1 MTTSYEVGFARADI
15 TVFEPDM
22 AMLGWGMFY
31 NRTEGVAEPI
41 YARAMVVR
49 DQTGGRF
56 AYVCAD
62 LLLMSQAVRFGVM
75 DTLSRDYPELGLD
88 EARVML
94 TATHTH
100 SAPAGYSHYF
110 WINIGGP
117 GFSRRVLDVVVKG
130 IVEAIV
136 AAEGARRP
144 GRLSLQTGEVPPS
157 AGIAFNRSWFAY
169 SRNHDV
175 APVDYE
181 HRAEAVDATMK
192 VLRFDPDPDP
202 DPGSHSGGQAHGADN
217 GQGGGMV
224 SWFPLHGTCVHSENR
239 KLHPDHK
246 GLACG
251 AFESRA
257 GVFGIFAQEA
267 TGDVTPNHRLD
278 KERGLVV
285 GRFDSDYDNAAWVA
299 GVEAEHAHRIYSQG
313 DAGPDTAADHDG
325 AVAGGRGLPIEGPV
339 AAAIRYVDFNA
350 APIDPRFAVAP
361 GAPATTRPARIGVS
375 MALGTAEGPGPLYPV
390 PWVARLANGAVRA
403 LDAVQGM
410 RGAARH
416 YDPQWPMLELARGLN
431 GRLMGLLNMR
441 ASMILPVDPIF
452 RYVQSLI
459 KDGALDSTPW
469 VPHIV
474 PIQIVCLGPLA
485 IAAVP
490 FEPSTVAG
498 RRLRATLLE
507 ALAPAGVEEVVLN
520 PYANAYAGYLT
531 TFEEYQVQH
540 YEAGYTIFGPWQLAA
555 ARTAFASLAADL
567 THGDASKDLGPSPDR
582 IPDDFIERQAY
593 TKPWPAYGSPT

>member
-1 MTTSYEVGFARADI
+1 MTTSFEVGFARADI
-15 TVFEPDM
+15 TVWEPDM

-31 NRTEGVAEPI
+31 NRTEGVAEPL

-49 DQTGGRF
+49 DQSGGRF

-75 DTLSRDYPELGLD
+75 DTLIRDYPELELD

-117 GFSRRVLDVVVKG
+117 GFSQRVFDVVVRG

-136 AAEGARRP
+136 EADGARQP

-169 SRNHDV
+169 NRNNDV
-175 APVDYE
+175 APVDYD

-192 VLRFDPDPDP
+192 VLRFDPDPDAHAP
-202 DPGSHSGGQAHGADN
+202 ESGN
-217 GQGGGMV
+217 GQGGMV

-257 GVFGIFAQEA
+257 DAFGIFAQEA
-267 TGDVTPNHRLD
+267 TGDVSPNHRLD
-278 KERGLVV
+278 KDRGLVV
-285 GRFDSDYDNAAWVA
+285 GRFADDYENAAWVA
-299 GVEAEHAHRIYSQG
+299 DVEADHAHRIFSG
-313 DAGPDTAADHDG
+313 D
-325 AVAGGRGLPIEGPV
+325 RGLPIDGTL
-339 AAAIRYVDFNA
+339 AAAIRYVDFAA
-350 APIDPRFAVAP
+350 APIDPRFTAHP
-361 GAPATTRPARIGVS
+361 GAPATTRAARLGVS
-375 MALGTAEGPGPLYPV
+375 MALGTAEGPGPLYPM
-390 PWVARLANGAVRA
+390 PWITQLCNGVVRA
-403 LDAVQGM
+403 ADVV
-410 RGAARH
+410 RGFRGIRSH
-416 YDPQWPMLELARGLN
+416 DPQWPMLELGRGLD
-431 GRLMGLLNMR
+431 GRLMGVFGMR
-441 ASMILPVDPIF
+441 ASMSLPVDPIF

-474 PIQIVCLGPLA
+474 PVQIVCIGPLA

-498 RRLRATLLE
+498 RRLRQTLLE
-507 ALAPAGVEEVVLN
+507 ELAPAGIEAVVIN

-555 ARTAFASLAADL
+555 ARTAFASLARDL
-567 THGDASKDLGPSPDR
+567 THGGSDDLGPRPHR
-582 IPDDFIERQAY
+582 IPDEHIIRQAY
-593 TKPWPAYGSPT
+593 IKPWPAYGSPT

>member
-1 MTTSYEVGFARADI
+1 MTTQYEVGFARADI

-49 DQTGGRF
+49 DASGGRF

-75 DTLSRDYPELGLD
+75 DALNRDYPELGLD

-117 GFSRRVLDVVVKG
+117 GFSQRVFDVVVRG

-136 AAEGARRP
+136 AADGARCP
-144 GRLSLQTGEVPPS
+144 GRLSLQTGEVPTS

-175 APVDYE
+175 TPVDYE

-192 VLRFDPDPDP
+192 VLRFDPDPASNAA
-202 DPGSHSGGQAHGADN
+202 GSGDGQ
-217 GQGGGMV
+217 GGMV

-257 GVFGIFAQEA
+257 GAFGIFAQEA
-267 TGDVTPNHRLD
+267 AGDVTSNHRLD
-278 KERGLVV
+278 KARGLVV
-285 GRFDSDYDNAAWVA
+285 GRFENDYDNAAWVA
-299 GVEAEHAHRIYSQG
+299 NVEAEHAHRIYSQG
-313 DAGPDTAADHDG
+313 DADSDKGD
-325 AVAGGRGLPIEGPV
+325 RGLPIEGPLT
-339 AAAIRYVDFNA
+339 AAIRYVDFGA

-361 GAPATTRPARIGVS
+361 GAPATTRSAQIGVS

-390 PWVARLANGAVRA
+390 PWVAQLCNGAVRA
-403 LDAVQGM
+403 ADALQGL
-410 RGAARH
+410 RGADRH
-416 YDPQWPMLELARGLN
+416 HDPQWPMLELGRGLN
-431 GRLMGLLNMR
+431 GRLVGLLNMR
-441 ASMILPVDPIF
+441 ASMSLPVDPIF
-452 RYVQSLI
+452 RYVHSLI
-459 KDGALDSTPW
+459 KDGALDVTPW

-490 FEPSTVAG
+490 FEPSTVSG
-498 RRLRATLLE
+498 RRLRQTLLE
-507 ALAPAGVEEVVLN
+507 ALAPAGIEEVVIN

-531 TFEEYQVQH
+531 TYEEYQPRRRRQ
-540 YEAGYTIFGPWQLAA
+540 GP
-555 ARTAFASLAADL
+555 
-567 THGDASKDLGPSPDR
+567 GPQP
-582 IPDDFIERQAY
+582 
-593 TKPWPAYGSPT
+593 PAHPR